1 VRSRLAWLLGIAG
14 LVAFLRRR
22 RAPQPAL
29 EPGPDE
35 RALELRRVLDE
46 SREDEP
52 APAEQAAPGPEPLE
66 DRRRQVHDAGRAA
79 IDEIR
84 GSATPAD

>member
-22 RAPQPAL
+22 RAPRPAL
-29 EPGPDE
+29 EPAPDE

-46 SREDEP
+46 SRQEEP
-52 APAEQAAPGPEPLE
+52 APPEPEAPATEPLE

-84 GSATPAD
+84 GSATPAE